1 MGCVAPGEKE
11 KLIVSL
17 LESGSSDTL
26 PVPQSIQVKV
36 TLILPGTINELT
48 LLCVTLDIQELI

>member
-1 MGCVAPGEKE
+1 M
-11 KLIVSL
+11 SL

-26 PVPQSIQVKV
+26 PIPQSIQVKV

-48 LLCVTLDIQELI
+48 LLCVTLDNQELI